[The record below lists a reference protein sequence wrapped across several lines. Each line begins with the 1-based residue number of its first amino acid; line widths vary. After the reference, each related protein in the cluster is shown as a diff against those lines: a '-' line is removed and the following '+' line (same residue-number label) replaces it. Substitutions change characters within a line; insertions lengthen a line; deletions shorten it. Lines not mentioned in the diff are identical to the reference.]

1 MRPAPLQLAS
11 PRRGQGPA
19 AISYYGHWQAL
30 FTNVRYQD
38 ILRSL

>member
-11 PRRGQGPA
+11 TRRGRGPVT
-19 AISYYGHWQAL
+19 ISYYGHWQAL

-38 ILRSL
+38 ILGSL